1 VRGSNKSA
9 QAQSV
14 VRGSNKSAQAQSV
27 VRGSNKS
34 AQAQSVVRGSLEST
48 AAARIKTKSNTKSHK
63 INSLPAQA
71 KRPKPT
77 GHRTAQPRAAEPA
90 QPKTFAAGAGSLPYD
105 GLNPV

>member
-1 VRGSNKSA
+1 M
-9 QAQSV
+9 
-14 VRGSNKSAQAQSV
+14 RGSNKSAQAQSV

-77 GHRTAQPRAAEPA
+77 GHRTAQPQPRAAEPA

>member
-27 VRGSNKS
+27 VR
-34 AQAQSVVRGSLEST
+34 
-48 AAARIKTKSNTKSHK
+48 SHK

-77 GHRTAQPRAAEPA
+77 GHRTAQPQPRAAEPA
-90 QPKTFAAGAGSLPYD
+90 QPKTFAAGAGSLPYN